1 MAEKRS
7 QLLLERHIEMKN
19 VRELAERF
27 AAALAESTRLTLDGS
42 AVERID
48 GSGLQLLLAM
58 VETARQQ
65 GREVTWQQP
74 SASLLEAAALLGLE
88 ARLDLAGEG

>member
-1 MAEKRS
+1 MAEKRP

-27 AAALAESTRLTLDGS
+27 ATALAESTRLTLDGS